1 MPSPRVAAL
10 VSLVA
15 LAAAP
20 LPAQAPPRFGG
31 TTAVVVVEVPVNVTK
46 DGKPVRGLTA
56 ENFELTDGKTRQ
68 PITGFEVIDLGA
80 VGAEGQRRIPIAAR
94 RHFLFLFDLTFAQ
107 TSSIVR
113 ARGAAIDLVRQGFH
127 PADLGAVATYS
138 ATRGAELVLGFT
150 SDRGQIEAAIR
161 SLGMP
166 QLLDRAP
173 DPLRLIV
180 ADVEAETAILHV
192 AAAGGAGE
200 MFKDRRAAVEEA
212 AGDQMNE
219 ILNDIQRE
227 SNELQARTAQNQV
240 VALTRSFSELAQMM
254 ASVDGRKHVVYLS
267 EGFTAGAAVG
277 RGPDR
282 ETSDAVAEGEL
293 WKSESE
299 TVYGSSR
306 VQSDVERML
315 EAFRRADCVVQA
327 VDIGGVRT
335 TGAEAQTELASDAQ
349 GRGDGRD
356 VLLTMARDTGGEL
369 FQNTNDL
376 SAAMAR
382 MLAATSVTYLLA
394 FQPEGLA
401 EDGTFHPL
409 KVRLKGGP
417 RGARVYHRAGYY
429 APDPLRVVRPLEHSL
444 TSAAAIL
451 SGEEGGNLPVSALAI
466 PLPLSGAAGRAVVPL
481 LVEVDGPALLA
492 GHVGPALAL
501 EIYAYALGT
510 EGSVDGFLTQR
521 LELDLTKVEDELRA
535 SGLKFYG
542 ELELPPGSYEIRLLV
557 KNAQMGGAH
566 ALRSVPVEVPAA
578 PQLSPPLFVAA
589 AGGWLLTRQAPRPG
603 EAARAYPFTLA
614 GKPFVPDAR
623 PVVAAAGEAQVALLA
638 YDLGS
643 GEVVAHAEVLRA
655 ADRQPAAGG
664 GFRLLERQRGE
675 GGAPDRLVG
684 VFTPA
689 GLPPGEYVLRVT
701 VTDRASG
708 AARTSAAPFVV
719 EG

>member
-1 MPSPRVAAL
+1 MPSRRVAAL
-10 VSLVA
+10 VSLVSLA
-15 LAAAP
+15 AAAP
-20 LPAQAPPRFGG
+20 LLSQAPPRFGG
-31 TTAVVVVEVPVNVTK
+31 TTSVVVVEVPVNVTK

-56 ENFELTDGKTRQ
+56 DNFELTDGKTKQ

-107 TSSIVR
+107 ASSIVR

-127 PADLGAVATYS
+127 AADLGAVATYS

-150 SDRGQIEAAIR
+150 SDRAQIEAAIR
-161 SLGMP
+161 SLGLP
-166 QLLDRAP
+166 QLVNRAP

-180 ADVEAETAILHV
+180 ADIGAEASSGMLPGIR
-192 AAAGGAGE
+192 GGNR
-200 MFKDRRAAVEEA
+200 DRRAEVEEA
-212 AGDQMNE
+212 RNYQMTE
-219 ILNDIQRE
+219 ILGDIQRD
-227 SNELQARTAQNQV
+227 SNELQGRTEQNQV

-267 EGFTAGAAVG
+267 EGFTAGSAVG

-282 ETSDAVAEGEL
+282 ETSDAVAEGEW

-306 VQSDVERML
+306 VQGDVERML

-335 TGAEAQTELASDAQ
+335 TGAEAQTHLASDAQ
-349 GRGDGRD
+349 GRNDGRD
-356 VLLTMARDTGGEL
+356 VLLTMARDTAGEL

-382 MLAATSVTYLLA
+382 MLAATSVTYLLT
-394 FQPEGLA
+394 FQPEGLPQ
-401 EDGTFHPL
+401 DGSFHPL
-409 KVRLKGGP
+409 KVRLQGAP
-417 RGARVYHRAGYY
+417 RGARVSHRAGYY

-444 TSAAAIL
+444 TSAAEIL
-451 SGEEGGNLPVSALAI
+451 SGEEGGNLPVSALALAL
-466 PLPLSGAAGRAVVPL
+466 PLPGAAGKAVVPL

-521 LELDLTKVEDELRA
+521 LELDLNKVEDDLRA
-535 SGLKFYG
+535 SGLRFYG

-557 KNAQMGGAH
+557 KNAQMGGAS

-603 EAARAYPFTLA
+603 EAAREYPFTLA

-643 GEVVAHAEVLRA
+643 GEVVARAEVLRA
-655 ADRQPAAGG
+655 ADRQPATGG
-664 GFRLLERQRGE
+664 GFRLLEHQRGE

-708 AARTSAAPFVV
+708 AARSSAAPFVV

>member
-1 MPSPRVAAL
+1 MPSRRVAAL
-10 VSLVA
+10 LSLVLLA
-15 LAAAP
+15 AAAP
-20 LPAQAPPRFGG
+20 LQSQDPPRFGDS
-31 TTAVVVVEVPVNVTK
+31 ASVIVVEVPVNVTK

-56 ENFELTDGKTRQ
+56 DNFELTDGKTRQ

-80 VGAEGQRRIPIAAR
+80 VGAEGRRRIPIAAR

-107 TSSIVR
+107 ANSIVR
-113 ARGAAIDLVRQGFH
+113 AREAAVDLVRQGFH
-127 PADLGAVATYS
+127 AADLGAVATYS
-138 ATRGAELVLGFT
+138 ANRGAELVLGFT
-150 SDRGQIEAAIR
+150 SDRAQIEAAIR
-161 SLGMP
+161 SLGLP
-166 QLLDRAP
+166 QLVNRAP

-180 ADVEAETAILHV
+180 ADY
-192 AAAGGAGE
+192 GA
-200 MFKDRRAAVEEA
+200 EA
-212 AGDQMNE
+212 ASDIMPGIRGKGSGPGAEARGERQEAIDYQMIE
-219 ILNDIQRE
+219 ILGDIQRD
-227 SNELQARTAQNQV
+227 SNEQQMRTAQNQV

-277 RGPDR
+277 RGSDR
-282 ETSDAVAEGEL
+282 ETSDAVAEGEW

-335 TGAEAQTELASDAQ
+335 VGMEAQTELASDAQ
-349 GRGDGRD
+349 GRNDGRD

-382 MLAATSVTYLLA
+382 MLSATSVTYLLA
-394 FQPEGLA
+394 FQPEVA
-401 EDGTFHPL
+401 QDGSFHPL

-417 RGARVYHRAGYY
+417 RGARVSYRAGYY
-429 APDPLRVVRPLEHSL
+429 APDPLRVARPLEHSL

-451 SGEEGGNLPVSALAI
+451 SGEQGGNLPVSALAM
-466 PLPLSGAAGRAVVPL
+466 PLPGAAGKAVVPL

-492 GHVGPALAL
+492 GHVGPAMAV

-521 LELDLTKVEDELRA
+521 LELDLTKVADELRA

-589 AGGWLLTRQAPRPG
+589 AGGWLLTRQATRPG
-603 EAARAYPFTLA
+603 EAAREYPFTLA
-614 GKPFVPDAR
+614 GQPFVPAVR
-623 PVVAAAGEAQVALLA
+623 PVVAAAGEARVALLA

-643 GEVVAHAEVLRA
+643 GEVVAQAEVLRA
-655 ADRQPAAGG
+655 GDRQPAVGG
-664 GFRLLERQRGE
+664 GFRLLERQRGAA
-675 GGAPDRLVG
+675 GAPDRLVG

-701 VTDRASG
+701 VTDQASG
-708 AARTSAAPFVV
+708 AARSSAAPFVV

>member
-10 VSLVA
+10 LSLVLLA
-15 LAAAP
+15 AAAP
-20 LPAQAPPRFGG
+20 LRAQAPPRFGG
-31 TTAVVVVEVPVNVTK
+31 TTSVVVVEVPVNVTK

-107 TSSIVR
+107 ANSIVR
-113 ARGAAIDLVRQGFH
+113 ARAAAVDLVRQGFH
-127 PADLGAVATYS
+127 AADLGAVATYS

-150 SDRGQIEAAIR
+150 SDRSQIEAAIR
-161 SLGMP
+161 SLGLP
-166 QLLDRAP
+166 QLVNRAP

-180 ADVEAETAILHV
+180 ADIGVEADSGILPGIRGKGNSPTAQFR
-192 AAAGGAGE
+192 GE
-200 MFKDRRAAVEEA
+200 AEEA
-212 AGDQMNE
+212 RDYQMTE
-219 ILNDIQRE
+219 ILGDIQRD
-227 SNELQARTAQNQV
+227 SNELQARTEQNQV

-267 EGFTAGAAVG
+267 EGFAAGAAVG
-277 RGPDR
+277 RGASR
-282 ETSDAVAEGEL
+282 ETSDAVAEGEW

-335 TGAEAQTELASDAQ
+335 VGAEAQTQLASDAQ
-349 GRGDGRD
+349 GRNDGRD

-382 MLAATSVTYLLA
+382 MLSATSVTYLLA
-394 FQPEGLA
+394 FQPEVA
-401 EDGTFHPL
+401 QDGTFHPV

-417 RGARVYHRAGYY
+417 RGARVSHRAGYY
-429 APDPLRVVRPLEHSL
+429 APDPLRVARPLEHSL

-451 SGEEGGNLPVSALAI
+451 SGKEGGNLPVSALAA
-466 PLPLSGAAGRAVVPL
+466 PLPGAAGKAVVPL

-492 GHVGPALAL
+492 GHVGPAMTV

-521 LELDLTKVEDELRA
+521 LELDLTKVADELRA

-542 ELELPPGSYEIRLLV
+542 ELELPAGSYEVRLLV
-557 KNAQMGGAH
+557 KNAQMGGAS
-566 ALRSVPVEVPAA
+566 ALRSLPVEVPAA

-589 AGGWLLTRQAPRPG
+589 GGGWLLARQAPRPG
-603 EAARAYPFTLA
+603 EAPREYPFTLA
-614 GKPFVPDAR
+614 GQPFVPDAR
-623 PVVAAAGEAQVALLA
+623 PVVAAAGEARIALLA

-643 GEVVAHAEVLRA
+643 GEVVARAEVLRA

-675 GGAPDRLVG
+675 AGAPDRLVG

-701 VTDRASG
+701 VTDQASG
-708 AARTSAAPFVV
+708 AARSSAAPFVV

>member
-1 MPSPRVAAL
+1 MPTRRVAAV
-10 VSLVA
+10 VSLVCLA
-15 LAAAP
+15 AAAP
-20 LPAQAPPRFGG
+20 LLSQTPPRFGG
-31 TTAVVVVEVPVNVTK
+31 STSVVVVEVPVNVTK

-56 ENFELTDGKTRQ
+56 DNFEIVEGKTGR

-80 VGAEGQRRIPIAAR
+80 VGAEGQRQIPIAAR

-107 TSSIVR
+107 ASSIVR
-113 ARGAAIDLVRQGFH
+113 ARTAAVDLVRQGFH
-127 PADLGAVATYS
+127 AADLGAVATYS
-138 ATRGAELVLGFT
+138 ATRGAELVLGFS
-150 SDRGQIEAAIR
+150 SDRAQIEEAIR
-161 SLGMP
+161 SLGLP
-166 QLLDRAP
+166 QLVNRAP

-180 ADVEAETAILHV
+180 ADIRAEAGSDIMPGVRGGGGREFRAETREAIDYQ
-192 AAAGGAGE
+192 
-200 MFKDRRAAVEEA
+200 MVEIV
-212 AGDQMNE
+212 G
-219 ILNDIQRE
+219 DIQRD
-227 SNELQARTAQNQV
+227 SNEQQMRTAQNQV

-282 ETSDAVAEGEL
+282 ETSDAVAEGQP

-299 TVYGSSR
+299 TVYGSGR

-335 TGAEAQTELASDAQ
+335 VGAEAETHLASDTQ
-349 GRGDGRD
+349 GRNDGRD

-376 SAAMAR
+376 AAAMAR
-382 MLAATSVTYLLA
+382 MLSATSVTYLLA

-401 EDGTFHPL
+401 QDGTFHPL

-429 APDPLRVVRPLEHSL
+429 APDPLRVVRPLEQSL
-444 TSAAAIL
+444 TSAAEIL
-451 SGEEGGNLPVSALAI
+451 SGEEGGNLPVSALALAL
-466 PLPLSGAAGRAVVPL
+466 PLPGAAGKAVVPL

-492 GHVGPALAL
+492 GHVGPAMSV

-521 LELDLTKVEDELRA
+521 LELDLTKVADELRA

-542 ELELPPGSYEIRLLV
+542 ELELPPGSYKVRLLV

-566 ALRSVPVEVPAA
+566 ALRSLPVEVPAA

-614 GKPFVPDAR
+614 GQPFVPDAR
-623 PVVAAAGEAQVALLA
+623 PVVAAAGEARVALLA
-638 YDLGS
+638 SDLGS
-643 GEVVAHAEVLRA
+643 GEVVAQAEVLRA

-675 GGAPDRLVG
+675 AGAPDRLVG

>member
-1 MPSPRVAAL
+1 MPSRTDLKTPGTWPGRYPPIGRSARPTCRAFFLAFTAL
-10 VSLVA
+10 VFLTP
-15 LAAAP
+15 LAG
-20 LPAQAPPRFGG
+20 QAPPRFGG
-31 TTAVVVVEVPVNVTK
+31 STSVVVVEVPVNVTK

-107 TSSIVR
+107 ANSIVR
-113 ARGAAIDLVRQGFH
+113 ARTAAVDLVRQGFH
-127 PADLGAVATYS
+127 AADLGAVATYS
-138 ATRGAELVLGFT
+138 ATRGAELVLGFS
-150 SDRGQIEAAIR
+150 SDRAQIEAAIR
-161 SLGMP
+161 SLGLP
-166 QLLDRAP
+166 QLVNRAP

-180 ADVEAETAILHV
+180 ADIRAEAGSDIMPGVRGGGGDRDFRAERREAIDYQMVEIV
-192 AAAGGAGE
+192 G
-200 MFKDRRAAVEEA
+200 
-212 AGDQMNE
+212 
-219 ILNDIQRE
+219 DIQRD
-227 SNELQARTAQNQV
+227 SNEQQMRTAQNQV

-267 EGFTAGAAVG
+267 EGFTAGAALG

-282 ETSDAVAEGEL
+282 ETSDA
-293 WKSESE
+293 
-299 TVYGSSR
+299 
-306 VQSDVERML
+306 
-315 EAFRRADCVVQA
+315 
-327 VDIGGVRT
+327 
-335 TGAEAQTELASDAQ
+335 Q
-349 GRGDGRD
+349 GRNDGRD

-376 SAAMAR
+376 AAAMAR
-382 MLAATSVTYLLA
+382 MLSATSVTYLLA

-401 EDGTFHPL
+401 QDGTFHPL

-429 APDPLRVVRPLEHSL
+429 APDPLRVVRPLEQSL
-444 TSAAAIL
+444 TSAAEIL
-451 SGEEGGNLPVSALAI
+451 SGEEGGNLPVSALAVAL
-466 PLPLSGAAGRAVVPL
+466 PLPGAAGKAVVPL

-492 GHVGPALAL
+492 GHVGPAMSV

-521 LELDLTKVEDELRA
+521 LELDLTKVADELRA

-542 ELELPPGSYEIRLLV
+542 ELELPPGSYEVRLLV

-566 ALRSVPVEVPAA
+566 ALRSLPVEVPAA

-614 GKPFVPDAR
+614 GQPFVPDAR
-623 PVVAAAGEAQVALLA
+623 PVVAAAGEARIALLA
-638 YDLGS
+638 SDLGS
-643 GEVVAHAEVLRA
+643 GEVVAQAEVLRA
-655 ADRQPAAGG
+655 ADRQPASGG

-675 GGAPDRLVG
+675 AGAPDRLVG

>member
-1 MPSPRVAAL
+1 MPSRRVAAL
-10 VSLVA
+10 VSLVL
-15 LAAAP
+15 LAAVAP
-20 LPAQAPPRFGG
+20 LQAQDPPRFGG
-31 TTAVVVVEVPVNVTK
+31 STSVLVVEVPVNVTK

-80 VGAEGQRRIPIAAR
+80 VGAEGRRQIPKAAR

-107 TSSIVR
+107 ANSIVR
-113 ARGAAIDLVRQGFH
+113 AREAAVDLVRQGFH
-127 PADLGAVATYS
+127 AADLGAVATYS

-150 SDRGQIEAAIR
+150 SDRAQIEAAIR
-161 SLGMP
+161 SLGLP
-166 QLLDRAP
+166 QLVNRAP

-180 ADVEAETAILHV
+180 ADI
-192 AAAGGAGE
+192 GA
-200 MFKDRRAAVEEA
+200 EA
-212 AGDQMNE
+212 ASGILPGIRGGGPAAHIRAERQEAMDYQMTE
-219 ILNDIQRE
+219 ILGDIQRD
-227 SNELQARTAQNQV
+227 SNEQQLRTAQNQV

-277 RGPDR
+277 RGADR
-282 ETSDAVAEGEL
+282 ETSDAVAEGEW

-306 VQSDVERML
+306 VQGDVERML

-335 TGAEAQTELASDAQ
+335 TGAEAQTHLASDAQ
-349 GRGDGRD
+349 GRNDGRD

-382 MLAATSVTYLLA
+382 MLSATSVTYLLA

-401 EDGTFHPL
+401 QDGAFHPL
-409 KVRLKGGP
+409 KVRLKGAP
-417 RGARVYHRAGYY
+417 RGARVSHRAGYY
-429 APDPLRVVRPLEHSL
+429 APDPLRVARPLEHSL
-444 TSAAAIL
+444 TSAAEIL
-451 SGEEGGNLPVSALAI
+451 SGEEGGNLPVSALAM
-466 PLPLSGAAGRAVVPL
+466 PLPGAAGKAVVPL

-492 GHVGPALAL
+492 GHVGPAMAV

-521 LELDLTKVEDELRA
+521 LELDLTKVADELRA

-603 EAARAYPFTLA
+603 EAAREYPFTLA
-614 GKPFVPDAR
+614 GQPFVPDAR
-623 PVVAAAGEAQVALLA
+623 PVVAAAGEARIALLA

-675 GGAPDRLVG
+675 AGAPDRLVG